1 VIAVG
6 SAGMAITVEGE
17 VLAPG
22 EHVLTTTPNGSWG
35 FLSGSSFAAA
45 HVSGIAAL
53 LLERSPKLKPGQ
65 VSVIFRQHVYE
76 TVEQGSV
83 VNACAALASV
93 SAGNLPCQ
101 TGDMNVPTA
110 HRDVHAHSR

>member
-1 VIAVG
+1 MG
-6 SAGMAITVEGE
+6 SSGTAITVTGE

-65 VSVIFRQHVYE
+65 VSVILRQHVYRNRRS
-76 TVEQGSV
+76 QGSMV
-83 VNACAALASV
+83 DACAALASV
-93 SAGNLPCQ
+93 YGREPPCQ
-101 TGDMNVPTA
+101 TGDMNDPTA
-110 HRDVHAHSR
+110 HRDVHAQSR